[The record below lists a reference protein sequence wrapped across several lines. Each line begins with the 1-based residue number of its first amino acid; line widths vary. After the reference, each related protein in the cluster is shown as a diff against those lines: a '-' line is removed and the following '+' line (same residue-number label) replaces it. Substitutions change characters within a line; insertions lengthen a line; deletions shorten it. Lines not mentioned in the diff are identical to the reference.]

1 MYHFIIN
8 PDASSGKG
16 LHIWEKVE
24 ATLKRENVK
33 YEAHVMESANATTEF
48 IKKLTTAEGEE
59 DYHVVV
65 LGGDGTL
72 NAVLNGIVSFEHI
85 ILSCIRMG
93 SGNDFARNM
102 RICKNVEKALDG
114 ILHHKEEIM
123 LDYGEI
129 EYDTKVRR
137 RFLISSGIGYDADI
151 CVEVGKSRLK
161 GNLNR
166 LRLGKLVYVAIGLRQ
181 IFSRKA
187 TDAVISMDNG
197 KEIEVPGM
205 FFTVGM
211 IHRMEGGGVPFCPHA
226 NPTDGLLDICTV
238 KDMPKWKLFL
248 AVVMVYLKKHFLFKN
263 VTEYR
268 TKKLYVKTKEPQ
280 WFHTDGDV
288 SVQIKE
294 AILECKQGLRFK
306 M

>member
-33 YEAHVMESANATTEF
+33 YEAHVMESAGATTEF
-48 IKKLTTAEGEE
+48 IKKLTSADGEQ

-102 RICKNVEKALDG
+102 GISKNIEKALAG
-114 ILHHKEEIM
+114 ILHHKEETV
-123 LDYGEI
+123 LDYGELT
-129 EYDTKVRR
+129 YDGNYHK

-151 CVEVGKSRLK
+151 CVEVGKSKLK
-161 GNLNR
+161 RNLNK
-166 LRLGKLVYVAIGLRQ
+166 LRLGKLVYVAIGIKQ
-181 IFSRKA
+181 IFSRK
-187 TDAVISMDNG
+187 TTEAVVRIDDSE
-197 KEIEVPGM
+197 EIKVPSL
-205 FFTVGM
+205 FFIVGM
-211 IHRMEGGGVPFCPHA
+211 IHEMEGGGVPFCPQA
-226 NPTDGLLDICTV
+226 NSTDGLLDICMM
-238 KDMPKWKLFL
+238 KNMPKWKIVF
-248 AVVMVYLKKHFLFKN
+248 AVGLVYMKKHFWFKN
-263 VTEYR
+263 ITKHQA
-268 TKKLYVKTKEPQ
+268 KKLYVKTEEPQ

-288 SVQIKE
+288 SVKIKE
-294 AILECKQGLRFK
+294 AMLECKQGLRFL